1 MPQLLYY
8 WKKTDKELNAIL
20 MEQKKSIQIITG
32 SAQETFAFAR
42 KIGERLREGDI
53 LALSGELGSG
63 KTCFTGGL
71 ARGLGV
77 SENYQITSPTFT
89 LINEYP
95 AKYKLYHFDV
105 YRLNSYS
112 DLEDL
117 GYEEYFSGKGI
128 VVIEW
133 AEKIIQ
139 IIPEIAIFFKFEYI
153 DENKRKI
160 TIKGP
165 QQRLKELCI
174 EL

>member
-1 MPQLLYY
+1 MKQ
-8 WKKTDKELNAIL
+8 ENS
-20 MEQKKSIQIITG
+20 EIQIITA
-32 SAQETFAFAR
+32 SAKETSAFAR
-42 KIGERLREGDI
+42 SIGEKLREGDI

-77 SENYQITSPTFT
+77 NEDYQITSPTFT

-95 AKYKLYHFDV
+95 AKYRLYHFDV
-105 YRLNSYS
+105 YRLTGYA

-117 GYEEYFSGKGI
+117 GYEEYFAGHGV

-133 AEKIIQ
+133 AEKIAQ
-139 IIPEIAIFFKFEYI
+139 IIPETAIFINFEYI

-160 TIKGP
+160 TIKSS
-165 QQRLKELCI
+165 QHRLKELCTDAKHGG
-174 EL
+174 

>member
-1 MPQLLYY
+1 MG
-8 WKKTDKELNAIL
+8 KES
-20 MEQKKSIQIITG
+20 SIQIIT
-32 SAQETFAFAR
+32 SNAQETFAFAR
-42 KIGERLREGDI
+42 AIGEKLQEGDI

-63 KTCFTGGL
+63 KTCFTGGI

-95 AKYKLYHFDV
+95 AKYRLFHFDV
-105 YRLNSYS
+105 YRLNHYS

-117 GYEEYFSGKGI
+117 GCEEFFSGEGV

-133 AEKIIQ
+133 AEKIAQ
-139 IIPEIAIFFKFEYI
+139 IIPETAIVINFEYI

-160 TIKGP
+160 TIIDK
-165 QQRLKELCI
+165 QHRLKELCA
-174 EL
+174 EMNNGG

>member
-1 MPQLLYY
+1 
-8 WKKTDKELNAIL
+8 
-20 MEQKKSIQIITG
+20 MEQEKSIQIITC
-32 SAQETFAFAR
+32 SAQETFVFAR
-42 KIGERLREGDI
+42 RMGEKLQEGDI
-53 LALSGELGSG
+53 FALSGELGSG

-105 YRLNSYS
+105 YRLNDCS
-112 DLEDL
+112 DMEDL
-117 GYEEYFSGKGI
+117 GYEEYFSGKGV

-133 AEKIIQ
+133 AEKIAQ
-139 IIPEIAIFFKFEYI
+139 IIPEAAFFIKFEYI

-160 TIKGP
+160 TITGP
-165 QQRLKELCI
+165 QYRLKELSTDMKNGG
-174 EL
+174 

>member
-1 MPQLLYY
+1 MIN
-8 WKKTDKELNAIL
+8 E
-20 MEQKKSIQIITG
+20 KSISIITC
-32 SAQETFAFAR
+32 SAQETFVLAQN
-42 KIGERLREGDI
+42 IGEKLEEGDI

-77 SENYQITSPTFT
+77 SESYQITSPTFT

-105 YRLNSYS
+105 YRLNDSS
-112 DLEDL
+112 DMEDL
-117 GYEEYFSGKGI
+117 GYEEYFAGYGV

-133 AEKIIQ
+133 AEKISE
-139 IIPEIAIFFKFEYI
+139 IIPAKAFFINFEYI
-153 DENKRKI
+153 DDNKRKI

-165 QQRLKELCI
+165 QSRLKEFCVDI
-174 EL
+174 KNGG

>member
-1 MPQLLYY
+1 
-8 WKKTDKELNAIL
+8 
-20 MEQKKSIQIITG
+20 MEQTNSEIQIITG
-32 SAQETFAFAR
+32 DANETSAFAR
-42 KIGERLREGDI
+42 GIGEKLREGDI

-77 SENYQITSPTFT
+77 NENYQITSPTFT

-105 YRLNSYS
+105 YRLTGYS

-117 GYEEYFSGKGI
+117 GYEEYFAGKGV

-133 AEKIIQ
+133 AEKIAQ
-139 IIPEIAIFFKFEYI
+139 IIPDSAIFINFEYI
-153 DENKRKI
+153 EENKRKI
-160 TIKGP
+160 TMRALP
-165 QQRLKELCI
+165 HRLNELCADMKNGG
-174 EL
+174 